1 LAETFDY
8 ETAFSRNLGWVTEAE
23 QQLLSARRIAIAGL
37 GGVGGSHLLSLARLG
52 VGSFHVADMDIFEL
66 ANFNRQVGATIP
78 NLGRAKADVLSEMA
92 AAINPELDIK
102 TFPEGVALNNLD
114 EFLAGVDLYVDGL
127 DFFALDIR
135 QAVFAACADKGIPAI
150 TAAPLGMG
158 VALLCFMPGKMT
170 FEQYFRMTGLSE
182 NEQLLHFLLGLSPA
196 MLQSAYLVDDN
207 RVDLAAHKGPSTNMA
222 CELCAGVAATH
233 ALKVLL
239 NRGEILAAPYGL
251 HFDAYRNCLKTTWRP
266 WGNANPIQKL
276 GLFIAKKRLGIR

>member
-1 LAETFDY
+1 MAETFDY

-23 QQLLSARRIAIAGL
+23 QQQLSTRRIAIAGL

-52 VGSFHVADMDIFEL
+52 IGSFHVADMDIFEL

-78 NLGRAKADVLSEMA
+78 NLRRAKAEVLTEMA

-102 TFPEGVALNNLD
+102 TFPEGVSLNNLD
-114 EFLAGVDLYVDGL
+114 QFLAGVDLYVDGL

-170 FEQYFRMTGLSE
+170 FEQYFRMKGLSE

-196 MLQSAYLVDDN
+196 MLQSVYLVDDS
-207 RVDLAAHKGPSTNMA
+207 RVDLAAQKGPSTNMA

-239 NRGEILAAPYGL
+239 NRGKILAAPYGL

-276 GLFIAKKRLGIR
+276 GLFIARKRLGIR

>member
-1 LAETFDY
+1 MAEAFDY
-8 ETAFSRNLGWVTEAE
+8 QTAFSRNMGWVTEAE
-23 QQLLSARRIAIAGL
+23 QLLLSARRIAIAGL

-78 NLGRAKADVLSEMA
+78 NLGRAKAEVLTEMA

-127 DFFALDIR
+127 DFFALNIR

-170 FEQYFRMTGLSE
+170 FEQYFRMKGLSE

-196 MLQSAYLVDDN
+196 MLQSAYLVDDS

-239 NRGEILAAPYGL
+239 NRGKILAAPCGL

-276 GLFIAKKRLGIR
+276 GLFIARKRLGIR

>member
-1 LAETFDY
+1 MAEPFDY

-23 QQLLSARRIAIAGL
+23 QQQLSTRRIAIAGL

-52 VGSFHVADMDIFEL
+52 IGSFHVADMDIFEL

-78 NLGRAKADVLSEMA
+78 NLRRAKAEVLTEMA

-102 TFPEGVALNNLD
+102 TFPEGVSLNNLD
-114 EFLAGVDLYVDGL
+114 QFLAGVDLYVDGL

-170 FEQYFRMTGLSE
+170 FEQYFRMKGLSE

-196 MLQSAYLVDDN
+196 MLQSAYLVDDT

-222 CELCAGVAATH
+222 CELCAGVAATQ

-239 NRGEILAAPYGL
+239 NRGKILAAPCGL

-276 GLFIAKKRLGIR
+276 GLFIARKKLGIR

>member
-1 LAETFDY
+1 MAEPFDY

-23 QQLLSARRIAIAGL
+23 QQQLSTRRIAIAGL

-52 VGSFHVADMDIFEL
+52 IGSFHVADMDIFEL

-78 NLGRAKADVLSEMA
+78 NLRRAKAEVLTEMA

-102 TFPEGVALNNLD
+102 TFPEGVSLNNLD
-114 EFLAGVDLYVDGL
+114 QFLAGVDLYVDGL

-170 FEQYFRMTGLSE
+170 FEQYFRMKGLSE

-196 MLQSAYLVDDN
+196 MLQSAYLVDDT

-222 CELCAGVAATH
+222 CELCAGVAATQ

-239 NRGEILAAPYGL
+239 NRGKILAAPCGL
-251 HFDAYRNCLKTTWRP
+251 HFYAYRNCLKTTWRP

-276 GLFIAKKRLGIR
+276 GLFIARKKLGIR